1 MILLGLSL
9 APFIAL
15 AQPQGSAVAGAAPTS
30 PPAEATVRRVII
42 RNQLVIRIP
51 VRPRRAGPATY
62 TLVDG
67 PRCLD
72 SEEIVGARIAGSR
85 SIDFLMRDKGMMRM
99 TTDRECPSLDF
110 YGGFYVHPGDKR
122 LCARRDAIRTRMGS
136 SCRIET
142 FQQLRP
148 ASADR

>member
-1 MILLGLSL
+1 MILLGLSI
-9 APFIAL
+9 APLIAL
-15 AQPQGSAVAGAAPTS
+15 ANAQGLASDNSVAPQQADAR
-30 PPAEATVRRVII
+30 VRRVII

-51 VRPRRAGPATY
+51 VRPRRAGTTRF
-62 TLVDG
+62 TLEDG

-72 SEEIVGARIAGSR
+72 SEDIVGARIAGSR

-99 TTDRECPSLDF
+99 TTDRDCPSLDF
-110 YGGFYVHPGDKR
+110 YGGFYVHPDDER

-148 ASADR
+148 VPAQR